1 MASAQPS
8 AGTHP
13 HSGNKRLILRA
24 ITQAMI
30 LPLLLLLVLFFPAG
44 TVNWPMAWAL
54 MILYLGGMLLINLW
68 LAARH
73 PGLARERLIIP
84 RASEKWDLRLIGIV
98 NILLLAVLFP
108 LSGWDHRYGWSP
120 AIPLSVSLT
129 ALLLFAA
136 MFGFMAWSMS
146 VNEFFSSAV
155 RLQSDRGQSVAAEG
169 PYRRLRHPGY
179 LAMILQFLAIPV
191 TLGSFW
197 ALIPALAVGAVYVY
211 RTILEDK
218 FLLEKLPGYAEYAD
232 RVRFRLIPGVW

>member
-8 AGTHP
+8 AGTQP
-13 HSGNKRLILRA
+13 HSGNQGLIIRA
-24 ITQAMI
+24 ITQAI
-30 LPLLLLLVLFFPAG
+30 TLPFLLLVVLFFPAG
-44 TVNWPMAWAL
+44 TVNWPMAWAFL
-54 MILYLGGMLLINLW
+54 ILYLGGMLFINLW

-84 RASEKWDLRLIGIV
+84 RASEKWDLRLIGFV
-98 NILLLAVLFP
+98 NFLLLAILFP

-120 AIPLSVSLT
+120 AIPLSASIT

-146 VNEFFSSAV
+146 VNGFFSSAV
-155 RLQSDRGQSVAAEG
+155 RLQSDRGQSVATEG

-191 TLGSFW
+191 TLGSLW
-197 ALIPALAVGAVYVY
+197 ALIPAFAIGAVYVY
-211 RTILEDK
+211 RTLLEDK